1 MSHKR
6 EKSIFS
12 QEIVILKS
20 RSGCFS
26 KILFSLTCELAHETA
41 LTNTTYIF
49 LKKRKRE
56 RGLPRSIYFYEAWVN
71 ELCTSYPFSRLFYES
86 KRISPRGLE

>member
-49 LKKRKRE
+49 LKKEKE
-56 RGLPRSIYFYEAWVN
+56 KEGYLGLFISMKHGLMNCVLLIHFLGYFMKAKGLAPEA
-71 ELCTSYPFSRLFYES
+71 
-86 KRISPRGLE
+86 